1 VTHDHTRSSPFGR
14 IAYVNGRYVPHAEA
28 CVHIE
33 DRGLQFADSVYEVC
47 AVLDGH
53 LIDEEGHTARL
64 GRSLNEL
71 QMPMPMGAAAI
82 GIVMREVVRRNRLR
96 NGLIYLQVTRG
107 AYRRDHVIPANPKLS
122 LMMTARSMDVAAVE
136 KRRSEGIAVVTL
148 PDLRWGRCDIK
159 TTGLL
164 PNTLAKSEAR
174 KRGAFEAWL
183 VDGNSMVT
191 EGTSANAWI
200 VTDHGVLVTRNLSH
214 NILAGV
220 TRAGVLTALKSATGI
235 PMEERSFS
243 VDEALGA
250 KEAFITSA
258 SGGVI
263 PVVSID
269 GKLLGD
275 GKPGAIARK
284 VHDLY
289 SRLSQATAHA

>member
-1 VTHDHTRSSPFGR
+1 MSNHRRSFPSGR
-14 IAYVNGRYVPHAEA
+14 IAYVNGRYLPHAGA

-53 LIDEEGHTARL
+53 LIDEQGHTERL
-64 GRSLNEL
+64 GRSLNAL
-71 QMPMPMGAAAI
+71 QMEMPMRPAAL
-82 GIVMREVVRRNRLR
+82 GIVMRELVRRNRLR
-96 NGLIYLQVTRG
+96 NGLVYLQVTRG
-107 AYRRDHVIPANPKLS
+107 AYRRDHVIPGNPKLS
-122 LMMTARSMDVAAVE
+122 VMMTARSMNVAAVE

-183 VDGNSMVT
+183 VDSDFMIT

-200 VTDHGVLVTRNLSH
+200 VTGDGVLVTRNLSH

-220 TRAGVLTALKSATGI
+220 TRAGVLTALKSVTGLSVEQR
-235 PMEERSFS
+235 PFS
-243 VDEALGA
+243 VDEALTA

-269 GKLLGD
+269 GKPLGD
-275 GKPGAIARK
+275 GKPGAVARK
-284 VHDLY
+284 VHELY
-289 SRLSQATAHA
+289 SRLTAATVAA

>member
-1 VTHDHTRSSPFGR
+1 MPNHRHSPPSGR
-14 IAYVNGRYVPHAEA
+14 IAYVNGRYIPHAEA

-33 DRGLQFADSVYEVC
+33 DRGLQFADAVYEVC
-47 AVLDGH
+47 AVVDGH
-53 LIDEEGHTARL
+53 LIDEQGHTERL
-64 GRSLNEL
+64 GRSLNAL
-71 QMPMPMGAAAI
+71 QMPMPMQPSALGV
-82 GIVMREVVRRNRLR
+82 VMRELVRRNRLR

-136 KRRSEGIAVVTL
+136 RRRSEGIAVVTL

-183 VDGNSMVT
+183 IDGDFMIT

-200 VTDHGVLVTRNLSH
+200 VTREGVLVTRNLSH

-235 PMEERSFS
+235 PLEERPFS
-243 VDEALGA
+243 VDEALTA
-250 KEAFITSA
+250 KEAFVTSA

-269 GKLLGD
+269 GKPLGD
-275 GKPGAIARK
+275 GKPGAVARK
-284 VHDLY
+284 VHELY
-289 SRLSQATAHA
+289 SRLTGTSATA

>member
-1 VTHDHTRSSPFGR
+1 MRPNQLQSAPSGR
-14 IAYVNGRYVPHAEA
+14 IAYVNGRYLPHAEA

-33 DRGLQFADSVYEVC
+33 DRGLQFADAVYEVC
-47 AVLDGH
+47 AVLDGR
-53 LIDEEGHTARL
+53 LIDEQGHTERL

-71 QMPMPMGAAAI
+71 QMPMPMGAAAL

-136 KRRSEGIAVVTL
+136 KRRSDGIAVVTL

-183 VDGNSMVT
+183 VDDDSMIT

-200 VTDHGVLVTRNLSH
+200 VTREGVLATRNLSH

-220 TRAGVLTALKSATGI
+220 TRAGVLTAIKSAAGV
-235 PMEERSFS
+235 PFEERPFG
-243 VDEALGA
+243 VGEALNA

-269 GKLLGD
+269 GKRLGD
-275 GKPGAIARK
+275 GKPGPVARK
-284 VHDLY
+284 VHELY
-289 SRLSQATAHA
+289 TELTTATARS

>member
-1 VTHDHTRSSPFGR
+1 MSHDHVRSSPSGR
-14 IAYVNGRYVPHAEA
+14 IAYINGRYVPHAQA
-28 CVHIE
+28 SVHIE
-33 DRGLQFADSVYEVC
+33 DRGLQFADAVYEVC

-53 LIDEEGHTARL
+53 LIDEQGHATRL

-71 QMPMPMGAAAI
+71 QMPMPMPVSAL
-82 GIVMREVVRRNRLR
+82 GIVMRELVRRNRLR
-96 NGLIYLQVTRG
+96 NGLVYLQVTRG

-136 KRRSEGIAVVTL
+136 KRRSVGIAVVTL

-183 VDGNSMVT
+183 VDGDSMIT

-200 VTDHGVLVTRNLSH
+200 VTRDGVLVTRNLSH

-235 PMEERSFS
+235 PLEERSFG
-243 VDEALGA
+243 VDEALNA

-269 GKLLGD
+269 GRPLGD
-275 GKPGAIARK
+275 GKPGPVTRK
-284 VHDLY
+284 LHELY
-289 SRLSQATAHA
+289 SRLTVATAAA

>member
-1 VTHDHTRSSPFGR
+1 MTRDHMHLAPNGR
-14 IAYVNGRYVPHAEA
+14 IAYVNGRYLPHAEA

-33 DRGLQFADSVYEVC
+33 DRGLQFADAVYEVC
-47 AVLDGH
+47 AVLDGR

-64 GRSLNEL
+64 GRSLHAL
-71 QMPMPMGAAAI
+71 HMPMPMQPAAL

-164 PNTLAKSEAR
+164 PNTLAKSEGR

-183 VDGNSMVT
+183 VDGDFMIT

-200 VTDHGVLVTRNLSH
+200 VTREGVLVTRNLSQ

-235 PMEERSFS
+235 PFEERPFS
-243 VDEALGA
+243 VNEALTA

-275 GKPGAIARK
+275 GKPGLISRK
-284 VHDLY
+284 VHQLY
-289 SRLSQATAHA
+289 SQLTLATASA

>member
-1 VTHDHTRSSPFGR
+1 MRSNHHRPAPSGR
-14 IAYVNGRYVPHAEA
+14 IAYLNGRYLPHAEA

-33 DRGLQFADSVYEVC
+33 DRGLQFADAVYEVC
-47 AVLDGH
+47 AVLDGK

-71 QMPMPMGAAAI
+71 QMPMPMPPSAL

-96 NGLIYLQVTRG
+96 NGLVYLQVTRG
-107 AYRRDHVIPANPKLS
+107 AYRRDHVIPGNPKLS

-136 KRRSEGIAVVTL
+136 KRRSEGIAVVTM

-164 PNTLAKSEAR
+164 PNALAKSEAR

-183 VDGNSMVT
+183 VDDDLMIT

-200 VTDHGVLVTRNLSH
+200 VTRDGVLVTRNLSQ

-235 PMEERSFS
+235 PFEERAFS
-243 VDEALGA
+243 VDEALAA

-269 GKLLGD
+269 GKRLGD

-284 VHDLY
+284 VHELY
-289 SRLSQATAHA
+289 SRLTGTTVST

>member
-1 VTHDHTRSSPFGR
+1 MIHDHARSSPSGR
-14 IAYVNGRYVPHAEA
+14 IAYVNGRYVPHAQA
-28 CVHIE
+28 SVHIE

-53 LIDEEGHTARL
+53 LIDEQGHAARL

-71 QMPMPMGAAAI
+71 QMPMPMPVAAL
-82 GIVMREVVRRNRLR
+82 GIVMRELVRRNRLR
-96 NGLIYLQVTRG
+96 NGLVYLQVTRG

-136 KRRSEGIAVVTL
+136 KRRSDGIAVVTL

-164 PNTLAKSEAR
+164 PNSMAKSEAR
-174 KRGAFEAWL
+174 TRGAFEAWL
-183 VDGNSMVT
+183 VDDDFMIT

-200 VTDHGVLVTRNLSH
+200 VTSDGVLVTRDLSH

-235 PMEERSFS
+235 PMEERPFS
-243 VDEALGA
+243 VDEALTA

-269 GKLLGD
+269 GRTLGD
-275 GKPGAIARK
+275 GKPGAVARK
-284 VHDLY
+284 VHELY
-289 SRLSQATAHA
+289 SRLTAATARA

>member
-1 VTHDHTRSSPFGR
+1 VTANHLRPSPSGR
-14 IAYVNGRYVPHAEA
+14 IAYLNGRYVPHAEA

-47 AVLDGH
+47 AVLDGQ
-53 LIDEEGHTARL
+53 LIDEQGHTERL
-64 GRSLNEL
+64 GRSLNAL
-71 QMPMPMGAAAI
+71 QMEMPMQPAAL
-82 GIVMREVVRRNRLR
+82 GIIMRELVRRNRLR

-107 AYRRDHVIPANPKLS
+107 AYRRDHVIPANPRLS
-122 LMMTARSMDVAAVE
+122 VMMTARSMDVAAVE

-164 PNTLAKSEAR
+164 ANTLAKSEAR

-183 VDGNSMVT
+183 VDSDFLIT

-200 VTDHGVLVTRNLSH
+200 VTRDGVLVTRNLSH

-220 TRAGVLTALKSATGI
+220 TRAGVLTAIKSATGLRVEQR
-235 PMEERSFS
+235 PFS
-243 VDEALGA
+243 VDEALTA

-269 GKLLGD
+269 GKVLGD
-275 GKPGAIARK
+275 GKPGAVARK
-284 VHDLY
+284 VHELY
-289 SRLSQATAHA
+289 SRLTAATAAA

>member
-1 VTHDHTRSSPFGR
+1 MPNHRHSPPSGR
-14 IAYVNGRYVPHAEA
+14 FAYVNGRYIPHAEA

-33 DRGLQFADSVYEVC
+33 DRGLQFADAVYEVC
-47 AVLDGH
+47 AVVDGH
-53 LIDEEGHTARL
+53 LIDEQGHTERL
-64 GRSLNEL
+64 GRSLNAL
-71 QMPMPMGAAAI
+71 QMPMPMQPSALGV
-82 GIVMREVVRRNRLR
+82 VMRELVRRNRLR

-136 KRRSEGIAVVTL
+136 RRRSEGIAVVTL

-183 VDGNSMVT
+183 IDGDFMIT

-200 VTDHGVLVTRNLSH
+200 VTREGVLVTRNLSH

-235 PMEERSFS
+235 PLEERPFS
-243 VDEALGA
+243 VNEALTA
-250 KEAFITSA
+250 KEAFVTSA

-269 GKLLGD
+269 GKPLGD
-275 GKPGAIARK
+275 GKPGAVARK
-284 VHDLY
+284 VHELY
-289 SRLSQATAHA
+289 SRLTGTSATA